1 MKRYNKPLKGRFLVA
16 TCVWAALFIGFLA
29 EPLAQETKALGK
41 IPRPLTLKDAV
52 EIALKQ
58 NPMISAGNYLLES
71 SRHRHARARSGL
83 YPHLKIS
90 ERFTR
95 TTNPMW
101 AFGTK
106 LNQEEITR
114 EDFDPRTLN
123 DPDAIK
129 NFQTTISLT
138 YPLYDRGRI
147 RKGVEQAKLQSEAA
161 LFGLEAVRQK
171 VVVRTVE
178 AYFNVLLAQKGI
190 EVLTKSLETAR
201 AHHRMIEA
209 RYNSG
214 LVVKSDLLRSQ
225 VHVAQLEQELQRAK
239 EEVSVAF
246 SYLWAALGKDHKGE
260 LELTTPLDFPPTSLS
275 SLETW
280 LKEAFVRRPDL
291 ERAKKELEIAKKE
304 LEKAKAEYYP
314 SLYLT
319 GAYEINSEDFDET
332 ANNYTIG
339 ALLELELFS
348 GFRTRARVRE
358 AKAGVENA
366 KAMLRGLKL
375 EIEVEVRQS
384 YHRAK
389 SALAQTRVAL
399 SAIEQAEETLRIVR
413 NRYESGL
420 FHLVQLLDAET
431 ALQRARL
438 NHIRALHQFRVAEA
452 RLALASGMVFEY
464 LRNLGRSM

>member
-1 MKRYNKPLKGRFLVA
+1 
-16 TCVWAALFIGFLA
+16 
-29 EPLAQETKALGK
+29 
-41 IPRPLTLKDAV
+41 
-52 EIALKQ
+52 
-58 NPMISAGNYLLES
+58 
-71 SRHRHARARSGL
+71 
-83 YPHLKIS
+83 
-90 ERFTR
+90 
-95 TTNPMW
+95 
-101 AFGTK
+101 
-106 LNQEEITR
+106 
-114 EDFDPRTLN
+114 
-123 DPDAIK
+123 
-129 NFQTTISLT
+129 
-138 YPLYDRGRI
+138 
-147 RKGVEQAKLQSEAA
+147 
-161 LFGLEAVRQK
+161 
-171 VVVRTVE
+171 
-178 AYFNVLLAQKGI
+178 
-190 EVLTKSLETAR
+190 
-201 AHHRMIEA
+201 
-209 RYNSG
+209 
-214 LVVKSDLLRSQ
+214 
-225 VHVAQLEQELQRAK
+225 VAQLEQELQRAK

-280 LKEAFVRRPDL
+280 LKKAFVRRPDL
-291 ERAKKELEIAKKE
+291 ERAKKE

-431 ALQRARL
+431 ALQQARL